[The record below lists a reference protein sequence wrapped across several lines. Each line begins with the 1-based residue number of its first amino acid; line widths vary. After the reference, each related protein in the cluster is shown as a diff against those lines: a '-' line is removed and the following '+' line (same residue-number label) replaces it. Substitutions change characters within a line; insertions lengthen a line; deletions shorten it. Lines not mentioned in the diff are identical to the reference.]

1 MQPSANAENE
11 KTWQE
16 ISDEIKKIFKTAVK
30 LLHERGKMKHSQ
42 AKRYLFSGK
51 FLCIFSKL
59 RN

>member
-30 LLHERGKMKHSQ
+30 LLHEKGKLIHSQ
-42 AKRYLFSGK
+42 A
-51 FLCIFSKL
+51 
-59 RN
+59 